1 MPGIQAAVEL
11 TADGPGGVTTPSAPA
26 RPPAPLRKPIVT
38 RASLLLA
45 ILAAAVASSAWA
57 AQGDPIPGADVSAEQ
72 SPDGI
77 VIARLPSGFTG
88 PLRLRAQAGDYLIKV
103 GPIPAAPRQPAS
115 ATISVKVQE
124 TQVAVRNLALPT
136 RATTVV
142 PLKLTSPGVVTVS
155 ITYGPAG

>member
-1 MPGIQAAVEL
+1 M
-11 TADGPGGVTTPSAPA
+11 
-26 RPPAPLRKPIVT
+26 T
-38 RASLLLA
+38 RTSLLLA
-45 ILAAAVASSAWA
+45 ILAAAAASSAWA

-72 SPDGI
+72 SPGGVI
-77 VIARLPSGFTG
+77 VGALPSGATG
-88 PLRLRAQAGDYLIKV
+88 PLVFRARAGDYLIKV

-115 ATISVKVQE
+115 ATISVKVQG